1 MHHCLSL
8 TRRRVIQGL
17 AAVATTTLL
26 SNPVFAA
33 DPLKIGLILPL
44 TGPFASTGKQIEAAA
59 RLYIAKNGDT
69 VAGRKVE
76 LIVKDDTGLAP
87 ETTKR
92 IAQELVVQDKV
103 SVLAGF
109 GLTPLALAAAPVATE
124 AKVPMVVMAAATGMI
139 PTRSPFIVRTGFT
152 LPQVTAPIAEWA
164 LKNKIKRVVTMV
176 TDYGPGLDAEKTFVN
191 TFKAGGGEIVESI
204 KTPLRNPDYA
214 PFLQRAKDA
223 KPDALFVFVPSGEGL
238 AVMKQFDERG
248 LKQAGI
254 KLIGTGDVTDDDLLE
269 SMGAPAVGVITSFHY
284 SAAHDSPENKAYVD
298 AFMKANNG
306 MRPNFHSVG
315 GYDGMHLIYEA
326 VKKAGANATGEQLVE
341 AMKGQKWTSPRGPM
355 SIDPATRQTIQN
367 VYLREVKMVNGKPW
381 NIEFDKVENVRI
393 RADGGHPVLAVAHP
407 RAVPR
412 GRPREVRSITLGG
425 MMIGNLIGVLFD
437 GIAYGSLLLRHQHRA
452 LGDDGVDE
460 FHQPRARRVRD
471 ARRLRVRRAD
481 VARGSAFPRDA
492 AGRLSGAGRRRHR
505 ARADAVSAAVQ
516 GDPSRSGDVLHRPRV
531 HVSGGGG
538 VVLRAVAAT
547 GATT

>member
-1 MHHCLSL
+1 MNRSMYS
-8 TRRRVIQGL
+8 TRRRVLQSMALVTALCVLPG
-17 AAVATTTLL
+17 AAI
-26 SNPVFAA
+26 AA
-33 DPLKIGLILPL
+33 DPFKIGLILPL

-59 RLYIAKNGDT
+59 RLYMAKNGDT

-92 IAQELVVQDKV
+92 TAQELVVQDKV

-124 AKVPMVVMAAATGMI
+124 AKVPMVVMAAATAMI

-152 LPQVTAPIAEWA
+152 LPQITAPIAEWA

-176 TDYGPGLDAEKTFVN
+176 TDYGPGLDAEKTFQTV
-191 TFKAGGGEIVESI
+191 FKAGGGEIVEAI
-204 KTPLRNPDYA
+204 RTPLRNPDYA

-254 KLIGTGDVTDDDLLE
+254 RLIGTGDVTDDDLLV
-269 SMGAPAVGVITSFHY
+269 SMGAPSIGIITSFHY

-298 AFMKANNG
+298 GFMKANNG

-326 VKKAGANATGEQLVE
+326 LKKAGPNASGEQLVE
-341 AMKGQKWTSPRGPM
+341 AMKGMKWTSPRGPM
-355 SIDPATRQTIQN
+355 SIDPATRQTIQT
-367 VYLREVKMVNGKPW
+367 VYLREVKMVNGQPW
-381 NIEFDKVENVRI
+381 NVEFEKFENVK
-393 RADGGHPVLAVAHP
+393 DP
-407 RAVPR
+407 
-412 GRPREVRSITLGG
+412 
-425 MMIGNLIGVLFD
+425 GN
-437 GIAYGSLLLRHQHRA
+437 
-452 LGDDGVDE
+452 
-460 FHQPRARRVRD
+460 
-471 ARRLRVRRAD
+471 
-481 VARGSAFPRDA
+481 
-492 AGRLSGAGRRRHR
+492 
-505 ARADAVSAAVQ
+505 
-516 GDPSRSGDVLHRPRV
+516 
-531 HVSGGGG
+531 
-538 VVLRAVAAT
+538 
-547 GATT
+547 

>member
-1 MHHCLSL
+1 MNQALFVA
-8 TRRRVIQGL
+8 RRRLLRG
-17 AAVATTTLL
+17 VATAAATVLL
-26 SNPVFAA
+26 WTPALAA

-44 TGPFASTGKQIEAAA
+44 TGPFASTGKQIEAAC
-59 RLYIAKNGDT
+59 RLYIAKAGDT

-92 IAQELVVQDKV
+92 IAQELVVQEKV

-124 AKVPMVVMAAATGMI
+124 AKVPMIVMAAATAMI
-139 PTRSPFIVRTGFT
+139 PTRSPFIVRANFT

-176 TDYGPGLDAEKTFVN
+176 TDYGPGLDAEKTFQAV
-191 TFKAGGGEIVESI
+191 FKAGGGEIVEAI

-254 KLIGTGDVTDDDLLE
+254 RLIGTGDVTDDDLLE

-298 AFMKANNG
+298 SFMKANNG
-306 MRPNFHSVG
+306 MRPNFHSLG

-326 VKKAGANATGEQLVE
+326 VKKAGPNATGEQLVE
-341 AMKGQKWTSPRGPM
+341 AMKGQKWVSPRGPI
-355 SIDPATRQTIQN
+355 SIDPATRQPIQN

-381 NIEFDKVENVRI
+381 NVEFDKVENVK
-393 RADGGHPVLAVAHP
+393 
-407 RAVPR
+407 
-412 GRPREVRSITLGG
+412 
-425 MMIGNLIGVLFD
+425 
-437 GIAYGSLLLRHQHRA
+437 
-452 LGDDGVDE
+452 
-460 FHQPRARRVRD
+460 
-471 ARRLRVRRAD
+471 
-481 VARGSAFPRDA
+481 
-492 AGRLSGAGRRRHR
+492 
-505 ARADAVSAAVQ
+505 
-516 GDPSRSGDVLHRPRV
+516 DPG
-531 HVSGGGG
+531 
-538 VVLRAVAAT
+538 
-547 GATT
+547 

>member
-1 MHHCLSL
+1 MKKRFE
-8 TRRRVIQGL
+8 TMRRRLLQAGVI
-17 AAVATTTLL
+17 ATLGALTGSAL
-26 SNPVFAA
+26 AA

-59 RLYIAKNGDT
+59 RLYMAKNGDT

-92 IAQELVVQDKV
+92 IAQEMVVQDKV

-124 AKVPMVVMAAATGMI
+124 AKVPMVVMAAATATI
-139 PTRSPFIVRTGFT
+139 PTRSPYIVRTGFT

-176 TDYGPGLDAEKTFVN
+176 TDYGPGLDAEKTFQAV
-191 TFKAGGGEIVESI
+191 FKAGGGEIVESI
-204 KTPLRNPDYA
+204 RTPLRNPDYA

-238 AVMKQFDERG
+238 AVMKQFDDRG

-254 KLIGTGDVTDDDLLE
+254 RLIGTGDVTDDDLLE

-326 VKKAGANATGEQLVE
+326 AKKAGPNATGEQLVE
-341 AMKGQKWTSPRGPM
+341 AMKGMKWVSPRGPM

-367 VYLREVKMVNGKPW
+367 VYMREVKMVNGKPW
-381 NIEFDKVENVRI
+381 NIEFDKVENVK
-393 RADGGHPVLAVAHP
+393 
-407 RAVPR
+407 
-412 GRPREVRSITLGG
+412 
-425 MMIGNLIGVLFD
+425 
-437 GIAYGSLLLRHQHRA
+437 
-452 LGDDGVDE
+452 
-460 FHQPRARRVRD
+460 
-471 ARRLRVRRAD
+471 
-481 VARGSAFPRDA
+481 
-492 AGRLSGAGRRRHR
+492 
-505 ARADAVSAAVQ
+505 
-516 GDPSRSGDVLHRPRV
+516 DPAP
-531 HVSGGGG
+531 
-538 VVLRAVAAT
+538 
-547 GATT
+547 

>member
-1 MHHCLSL
+1 MKHFVRS
-8 TRRRVIQGL
+8 RRRMLQGIV
-17 AAVATTTLL
+17 AAAATGMFAVPAL
-26 SNPVFAA
+26 AA

-44 TGPFASTGKQIEAAA
+44 TGPFASTGKQIEAAC
-59 RLYIAKNGDT
+59 RLYMAKNGDT

-92 IAQELVVQDKV
+92 IAQEMVVQDKV

-124 AKVPMVVMAAATGMI
+124 AKVPMVVMAAATAMI

-254 KLIGTGDVTDDDLLE
+254 RLIGTGDVTDDDLLE
-269 SMGAPAVGVITSFHY
+269 SMGAPSVGVITSFHY

-326 VKKAGANATGEQLVE
+326 VKKAGPGATGEQLVG
-341 AMKGQKWTSPRGPM
+341 AMKGMKWVSPRGPM
-355 SIDPATRQTIQN
+355 SIDPATRQAVQS
-367 VYLREVKMVNGKPW
+367 VYLREVKMVGGKPW
-381 NIEFDKVENVRI
+381 NVEFDKFENVK
-393 RADGGHPVLAVAHP
+393 DP
-407 RAVPR
+407 
-412 GRPREVRSITLGG
+412 
-425 MMIGNLIGVLFD
+425 GN
-437 GIAYGSLLLRHQHRA
+437 
-452 LGDDGVDE
+452 
-460 FHQPRARRVRD
+460 
-471 ARRLRVRRAD
+471 
-481 VARGSAFPRDA
+481 
-492 AGRLSGAGRRRHR
+492 
-505 ARADAVSAAVQ
+505 
-516 GDPSRSGDVLHRPRV
+516 
-531 HVSGGGG
+531 
-538 VVLRAVAAT
+538 
-547 GATT
+547 

>member
-1 MHHCLSL
+1 MNYRLSL
-8 TRRRVIQGL
+8 TRRRVVQGL
-17 AAVATTTLL
+17 AAVAAATLFSSPAL
-26 SNPVFAA
+26 AA

-44 TGPFASTGKQIEAAA
+44 TGPFASTGKQIEAAC

-92 IAQELVVQDKV
+92 IAQEMVVQDKV

-124 AKVPMVVMAAATGMI
+124 AKVPMIVMAAATGMI

-164 LKNKIKRVVTMV
+164 AKNKIKRVVTMV
-176 TDYGPGLDAEKTFVN
+176 TDYGPGLDAEKTFVAV
-191 TFKAGGGEIVESI
+191 FKAAGGEVVESI

-254 KLIGTGDVTDDDLLE
+254 RLIGTGDVTDDDLLE
-269 SMGAPAVGVITSFHY
+269 SMGAPAVGIITSFHY
-284 SAAHDSPENKAYVD
+284 SAAHDSPENKAYVEGM
-298 AFMKANNG
+298 MKANNG

-326 VKKAGANATGEQLVE
+326 VKKAGASATGEQLVE
-341 AMKGQKWTSPRGPM
+341 AMKGQKWMSPRGPM

-381 NIEFDKVENVRI
+381 NVEFDKFENVK
-393 RADGGHPVLAVAHP
+393 
-407 RAVPR
+407 
-412 GRPREVRSITLGG
+412 
-425 MMIGNLIGVLFD
+425 
-437 GIAYGSLLLRHQHRA
+437 
-452 LGDDGVDE
+452 
-460 FHQPRARRVRD
+460 
-471 ARRLRVRRAD
+471 
-481 VARGSAFPRDA
+481 
-492 AGRLSGAGRRRHR
+492 
-505 ARADAVSAAVQ
+505 
-516 GDPSRSGDVLHRPRV
+516 DPG
-531 HVSGGGG
+531 
-538 VVLRAVAAT
+538 
-547 GATT
+547 